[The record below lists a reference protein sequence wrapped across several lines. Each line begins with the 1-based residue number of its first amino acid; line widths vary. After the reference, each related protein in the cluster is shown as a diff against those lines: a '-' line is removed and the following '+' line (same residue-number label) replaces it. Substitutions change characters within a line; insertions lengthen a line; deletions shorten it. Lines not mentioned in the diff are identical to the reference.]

1 MVRYTM
7 VSSANS
13 LTLEDS
19 DSGRPFMLRCN
30 SHGPKI
36 EPCDTSGSTSASSE
50 DTPFSKTRYFLSGR
64 NDFFHQMFFPSLP
77 FLISFVMRCR

>member
-1 MVRYTM
+1 MRYAM

-13 LTLEDS
+13 LTRKGS
-19 DSGRPFMLRCN
+19 DSGRSFMLRCN

-36 EPCDTSGSTSASSE
+36 EPFDTSESTSTSSE
-50 DTPFSKTRYFLSGR
+50 DTPFSKTRYFLSVR
-64 NDFFHQMFFPSLP
+64 NDVIHLMFFPSLP

>member
-1 MVRYTM
+1 MRYAM

-19 DSGRPFMLRCN
+19 DSGRPFMLRRN

-36 EPCDTSGSTSASSE
+36 EPCDASGSTSTSSE
-50 DTPFSKTRYFLSGR
+50 DTPFSKTCYFLSGR

>member
-1 MVRYTM
+1 MRYAM

-19 DSGRPFMLRCN
+19 DSGSPFMLRCN

-36 EPCDTSGSTSASSE
+36 EPCDTSGSTSTSSE
-50 DTPFSKTRYFLSGR
+50 DTPLAKHVTSCREGMTFSIKCS
-64 NDFFHQMFFPSLP
+64 FHLYRFSLP
-77 FLISFVMRCR
+77 L